1 MNEKAFD
8 DLYQEFVET
17 GYKNSKE
24 AFKELMS
31 TNPEAF
37 LDGYQSFTE
46 TGYNGSQSD
55 FASLIGV
62 IDPTLN
68 NKYYQKK
75 IKHKTSKINLL
86 KAQTWVLVSEKDPL
100 MGLNKVP
107 DAYYVSRKFNENGK
121 GVEFISTD
129 TKKNPPK
136 SSNFTYS
143 LVGNDLTI
151 TQDDGYV
158 LNEEL
163 REISEDKLVLN
174 IKKFQNER
182 TYKAKDKMNDLTA
195 GQDSNNGRITKK
207 SGKYSIS
214 IPKDWLFSESDPGTE
229 FIVTSPLSTKPND
242 MFAENVN
249 LMVQMVGNMSMD
261 EYMNLTKKQFAGMN
275 VSDLRIVDVKG
286 KKELE
291 YSFKYGGSELKVL
304 QYLWLENRK
313 AYILTYTDMKAAFEM
328 HIKLGR
334 RILNSFKF

>member
-1 MNEKAFD
+1 MKTLPFFFVIGLFWSCSNNDLSRLVEENKLLKEELSSVMDEK
-8 DLYQEFVET
+8 
-17 GYKNSKE
+17 
-24 AFKELMS
+24 
-31 TNPEAF
+31 
-37 LDGYQSFTE
+37 
-46 TGYNGSQSD
+46 SQSAEPLEMSN
-55 FASLIGV
+55 FEL
-62 IDPTLN
+62 L
-68 NKYYQKK
+68 K
-75 IKHKTSKINLL
+75 SKIWILH
-86 KAQTWVLVSEKDPL
+86 SEKDPL

-107 DAYYVSRKFNENGK
+107 EGYYVSRKFNDNGK

-129 TKKNPPK
+129 IKKNLPK
-136 SSNFTYS
+136 PSNFTYS
-143 LVGNDLTI
+143 LAGNELTI

-163 REISEDKLVLN
+163 REISENKLVLY

-182 TYKAKDKMNDLTA
+182 TYKAKDKINNPIFDE
-195 GQDSNNGRITKK
+195 DSNDSWITKR

-214 IPKDWLFSESDPGTE
+214 IPKDWSFTESNPGTE

-249 LMVQMVGNMSMD
+249 LMVQMVGNMTMD
-261 EYMNLTKKQFAGMN
+261 EYMNLTKQQFVGMN

-313 AYILTYTDMKAAFEM
+313 AYILTYTDMKDAFGM
-328 HIKLGR
+328 HINLGR
-334 RILNSFKF
+334 SVLNSFKF